1 METPHPTEEEEEEEV
16 QAAGHFSS
24 LTLLL
29 LVERRTSSV
38 FRQEGGKKKKDKKRN
53 PDIPFNEMASPPLS
67 RPIGRA
73 DRGAWSRSCDG
84 WQPSHK
90 VLRRRGRPDESNII
104 TFMRK

>member
-29 LVERRTSSV
+29 LVERRMSSV

-53 PDIPFNEMASPPLS
+53 PDIFPLMKWHHRRSVGQSGELIVGPGPGHVTDGS
-67 RPIGRA
+67 RLIKCSDVAGGPTRA
-73 DRGAWSRSCDG
+73 ISSR
-84 WQPSHK
+84 
-90 VLRRRGRPDESNII
+90 L
-104 TFMRK
+104 